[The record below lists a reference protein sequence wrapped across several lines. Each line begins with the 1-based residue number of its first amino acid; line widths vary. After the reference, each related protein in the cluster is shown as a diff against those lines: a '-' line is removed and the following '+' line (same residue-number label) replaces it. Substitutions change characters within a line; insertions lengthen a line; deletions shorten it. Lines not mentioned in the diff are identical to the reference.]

1 MLEVRVVEEQ
11 IKLISIQ
18 EDQIAFEKSKDL
30 SVEDIYLLDEENNKV
45 YIEFTNDIDKITIK
59 NPAQQ
64 LKEESVYLLYINDE
78 KVGSTDTIFAKENCL
93 IIEGNLNAIAFK
105 EKIEN
110 IASINIEDVLE
121 GDIPIQKVTYQAGS
135 LLLNIPYETVP
146 KSNILGFLAV
156 NEETEESKV
165 LQFTIVNDVFSVNLF
180 ETFTQG
186 FWKLKIIYKF
196 DQFYVMDKIVQGNP
210 NYLNNSSFIGYV
222 GESSDQHVGVYFKG
236 NQLTISSLQIEDFFK
251 EIPIKEREDI
261 LIDQVIVN
269 DANEKS
275 IELHI
280 VDDQLASSELKEIM
294 FVSRKNKE
302 RLRMPSIKQANDKI
316 KIPLTPEVLEE
327 VRNNRWDLEAVFI
340 SDRNSIAGR
349 LQVVREENEKLI
361 YLNYSI
367 EDYTMMVYTT
377 MNNYIAILKS
387 SGSAVFKE
395 KYKIKTKMKDISIKD
410 NTGFTM
416 TVQVKKDERVDI
428 KNILLKLRSQDTM
441 KFIATEDTDIE
452 LLQNQSY
459 SVRGSFQMNWEK
471 DFFPLYWDVFVT
483 AVDEE
488 GNEERIKVT
497 GATNKLKKQ
506 INKDYFKNAIYTE
519 GKILYPY
526 VTLKKDIA
534 FMMRDKE
541 YYENK
546 GTKIKEKL
554 AYLTYLIMKPFYY
567 RNKEIWIGFEKFSST
582 AQDNGYAFFQY
593 VDKNRLHDNFYF
605 ILDKHSS
612 DYEEVRKESNNVVPF
627 MSFKYLLLLY
637 ASDLLVSSENKR
649 HVYNLRVRSGIVP
662 KKIASKKSVFLQ
674 HGVTALKQSN
684 VFKKAKGRGNFSL
697 VIATSELEEEIIHQN
712 WKYELNEIAVTGFS
726 RWDKLFDKSQNAKRR
741 KIFVMPTWRTWMEDM
756 PKEDFKRT
764 DYYDNYVNFLNSN
777 ELEGILEK
785 YNLELVFFL
794 HPKFKQY
801 ISEFQLDST
810 HISLK
815 EFQNIKVNEEI
826 MEASL
831 MISDYSSVT
840 WDMFYMKK
848 PVLFYQFDY
857 EKYEAYEGSYI
868 DMETE
873 LFGERALNKNELV
886 HLVKEYAEN
895 EFQLKPH
902 YEKLHGEYFKYVDH
916 NNSQRIFDVI
926 KSLK

>member
-1 MLEVRVVEEQ
+1 MLEVQEVREL
-11 IKLISIQ
+11 IKLISMQ
-18 EDQIAFEKSKDL
+18 EDNIVFEKPKKML
-30 SVEDIYLLDEENNKV
+30 VENAFLLNEDNIKVDIEVISDLDEL
-45 YIEFTNDIDKITIK
+45 I
-59 NPAQQ
+59 
-64 LKEESVYLLYINDE
+64 LKHPEKLLNEEGSYFLYINNE
-78 KVGSTDTIFAKENCL
+78 KIGSSDNVLAGSNFLTVEGDFHSMIFRKNIDDISSMDFEHIL
-93 IIEGNLNAIAFK
+93 EGNM
-105 EKIEN
+105 
-110 IASINIEDVLE
+110 
-121 GDIPIQKVTYQAGS
+121 PIQKVNFQNGNI
-135 LLLNIPYETVP
+135 LLNVSNQTVS
-146 KSNILGFLAV
+146 KSNVIGFLAV
-156 NEETEESKV
+156 NAETEELKD
-165 LQFTIVNDVFSVNLF
+165 LRFTFTDHIFSVDLS
-180 ETFTQG
+180 EPFTHG

-196 DQFYVMDKIVQGNP
+196 NQFYLMDTIVEGDP
-210 NYLNNSSFIGYV
+210 NYLNKSSFIGYI
-222 GESSDQHVGVYFKG
+222 GESLDNHVGVYFKG
-236 NQLTISSLQIEDFFK
+236 NQLMISSFQIEDFFK
-251 EIPIKEREDI
+251 EIPVNEREDI
-261 LIDQVIVN
+261 LVEQVLVHN
-269 DANEKS
+269 VAEKS
-275 IELHI
+275 IELRI
-280 VDDQLASSELKEIM
+280 VDEQLALSKLKEIM
-294 FVSRKNKE
+294 FVSRENKK
-302 RLRMPSIKQANDKI
+302 RIRIPSIKQTNGKI
-316 KIPLTPEVLEE
+316 LIPLTPEVLEE
-327 VRNNRWDLEAVFI
+327 VNNNRWDLEGLFV
-340 SDRNSIAGR
+340 NEGKSIAGR
-349 LQVVREENEKLI
+349 LQVVRKENEKLI

-367 EDYTMMVYTT
+367 DDYSIMVYTT

-395 KYKIKTKMKDISIKD
+395 KYKMKTKMKDISKKD
-410 NTGFTM
+410 STGFAM
-416 TVQVKKDERVDI
+416 TVQVEKDERVEI

-441 KFIATEDTDIE
+441 RFIATEDTEVE

-459 SVRGSFQMNWEK
+459 SVRGSFQMNWCE
-471 DFFPLYWDVFVT
+471 DFFPLYWDLFIT

-488 GNEERIKVT
+488 GSEERIKVT

-506 INKDYFKNAIYTE
+506 IDKDYFTNAIYTKD
-519 GKILYPY
+519 KILYPY

-534 FMMRDKE
+534 FMMREKE

-546 GTKIKEKL
+546 GTKRKEKL

-582 AQDNGYAFFQY
+582 AQDNGYAFFQH
-593 VDKNRLHDNFYF
+593 VDKSRLHDNFYF
-605 ILDKHSS
+605 VLDRHSS
-612 DYEEVRKESNNVVPF
+612 DYAEVSKESDKVVPF

-662 KKIASKKSVFLQ
+662 KKIDSKKSVFLQ
-674 HGVTALKQSN
+674 HGVTALKKSN
-684 VFKKAKGRGNFSL
+684 VFKKAKGRGDFSL
-697 VIATSELEEEIIHQN
+697 VIATSNLEKEIIHQN

-726 RWDKLFDKSQNAKRR
+726 RWDKLFDKSQKTERR

-764 DYYDNYVNFLNSN
+764 DYYDNYVNYLNSK
-777 ELEGILEK
+777 ELEVILEK

-801 ISEFQLDST
+801 ISEFQLDSE

-857 EKYEAYEGSYI
+857 GKYEEYEGSYI
-868 DMETE
+868 NMETE
-873 LFGERALNKNELV
+873 LFGERALNKEELIQ
-886 HLVKEYAEN
+886 LVQEYAEN

-926 KSLK
+926 KHLK

>member
-1 MLEVRVVEEQ
+1 MEE
-11 IKLISIQ
+11 KFRLISLQ
-18 EDQIAFEKSKDL
+18 EEHIVFKKPRNL
-30 SVEDIYLLDEENNKV
+30 SVNDIYLINEEDNKV
-45 YIEFTNDIDKITIK
+45 DIEFTSDLDEIIIK
-59 NPAQQ
+59 NPAQR
-64 LKEESVYLLYINDE
+64 LKEEDVYLLYINDE
-78 KVGSTDTIFAKENCL
+78 KAGSSDTIVAGSNHL
-93 IIEGNLNAIAFK
+93 IIESNLISITFK
-105 EKIEN
+105 GKMEN
-110 IASINIEDVLE
+110 ISSLDNEHILE
-121 GDIPIQKVTYQAGS
+121 GDMPIQKVMFQEG
-135 LLLNIPYETVP
+135 NIFLTIPDETITNANV
-146 KSNILGFLAV
+146 LGFLVV
-156 NEETEESKV
+156 NEETEEIRRLHFSY
-165 LQFTIVNDVFSVNLF
+165 VNDTFSVNLT
-180 ETFTQG
+180 ESFTQG
-186 FWKLKIIYKF
+186 FWKMKIVYKYK
-196 DQFYVMDKIVQGNP
+196 QLYLMDTIVQGNL
-210 NYLNNSSFIGYV
+210 NYFNKSSFIGYV
-222 GESSDQHVGVYFKG
+222 GEILAQHTGAYFKG
-236 NQLTISSLQIEDFFK
+236 NQLTICSFQIEDFFK
-251 EIPIKEREDI
+251 EIPIKERKDI
-261 LIDQVIVN
+261 LIDQVLVN
-269 DANEKS
+269 DAAEKS

-280 VDDQLASSELKEIM
+280 VDEQLVSSKFKEIM
-294 FVSRKNKE
+294 FVSRKNRK
-302 RLRMPSIKQANDKI
+302 RIRIPSIKHANGKI
-316 KIPLTPEVLEE
+316 IIPLTPENLEE
-327 VRNNRWDLEAVFI
+327 VNNNRWDLEGLFI
-340 SDRNSIAGR
+340 NGEKSIAGR
-349 LQVVREENEKLI
+349 LQVVREDNEKMI

-395 KYKIKTKMKDISIKD
+395 KYKMKTKMKDISKKG
-410 NTGFTM
+410 NSGFTL
-416 TVQVKKDERVDI
+416 TVQVKKDDRVDI

-441 KFIATEDTDIE
+441 KFIATEDTEIE
-452 LLQNQSY
+452 LLQNQNY
-459 SVRGSFQMNWEK
+459 TVQGSFQMNWDK

-488 GNEERIKVT
+488 GNEERIKVI
-497 GATNKLKKQ
+497 GATNKLKRQ
-506 INKDYFKNAIYTE
+506 INKDYFTNAIYTE
-519 GKILYPY
+519 NKILYPY

-546 GTKIKEKL
+546 GTKLKEKL

-567 RNKEIWIGFEKFSST
+567 RKKEIWIGFEKFSST

-593 VDKNRLHDNFYF
+593 VDKNKLHDNFYF

-612 DYEEVRKESNNVVPF
+612 DYEEVRKESNKVVPF

-662 KKIASKKSVFLQ
+662 KKIDSKKSVFLQ

-697 VIATSELEEEIIHQN
+697 VIATSDLEEEIIHQN

-726 RWDKLFDKSQNAKRR
+726 RWDKLFDKSQKIERR

-764 DYYDNYVNFLNSN
+764 DYYDNYVNFLNSK
-777 ELEGILEK
+777 ELEVILEQH
-785 YNLELVFFL
+785 NLELVFFL

-801 ISEFQLDST
+801 ISEFQLDSD

-857 EKYEAYEGSYI
+857 EKYETYEGSYI

-886 HLVKEYAEN
+886 QLVKEYAEN
-895 EFQLKPH
+895 GFELKPH

>member
-1 MLEVRVVEEQ
+1 MEEK
-11 IKLISIQ
+11 IRLISLQ
-18 EDQIAFEKSKDL
+18 EEHIVFEKPRNL
-30 SVEDIYLLDEENNKV
+30 TVNEIYLLNEKNNKV
-45 YIEFTNDIDKITIK
+45 DIEFKSGLDEITIK
-59 NPAQQ
+59 NPAKR
-64 LKEESVYLLYINDE
+64 LREEDVYLLYINDE
-78 KVGSTDTIFAKENCL
+78 KAGGSDTIVAGSNHL
-93 IIEGNLNAIAFK
+93 IIESNLIAITFK
-105 EKIEN
+105 GKMEN
-110 IASINIEDVLE
+110 ISSLDNKHILE
-121 GDIPIQKVTYQAGS
+121 GDMPIQKVMFQDENI
-135 LLLNIPYETVP
+135 LLTIPDETITNV
-146 KSNILGFLAV
+146 NVLGFLVV
-156 NEETEESKV
+156 NEETEEIRRLHFSY
-165 LQFTIVNDVFSVNLF
+165 VNDTFSVNLS
-180 ETFTQG
+180 ESFTQG
-186 FWKLKIIYKF
+186 FWKMKIVYKYK
-196 DQFYVMDKIVQGNP
+196 QLYLMDTIVQGNP
-210 NYLNNSSFIGYV
+210 NYFNKLSFIGYV
-222 GESSDQHVGVYFKG
+222 GESLEQHTGAYFKG
-236 NQLTISSLQIEDFFK
+236 NQLTICSLQIEDFFK
-251 EIPIKEREDI
+251 EIPIKERKDI
-261 LIDQVIVN
+261 LIDQVLVN
-269 DANEKS
+269 DAAEKS
-275 IELHI
+275 IELHV
-280 VDDQLASSELKEIM
+280 VDEQLVLSKFKEIM
-294 FVSRKNKE
+294 LVSRKNKK
-302 RLRMPSIKQANDKI
+302 RIRIPSIKHTDGKI
-316 KIPLTPEVLEE
+316 VIPLTPENLDE
-327 VRNNRWDLEAVFI
+327 VNNNRWDLEGLFI
-340 SDRNSIAGR
+340 NGEKSIAGR
-349 LQVVREENEKLI
+349 LQVIREDNEKMI

-395 KYKIKTKMKDISIKD
+395 KYKMKTKMKDISKKD
-410 NTGFTM
+410 KSGFTL

-441 KFIATEDTDIE
+441 KFIATEDTEIE
-452 LLQNQSY
+452 LLQNQNY
-459 SVRGSFQMNWEK
+459 TVQGSFQMNWDK

-488 GNEERIKVT
+488 GNEERIKVI
-497 GATNKLKKQ
+497 GATNKLKRQ
-506 INKDYFKNAIYTE
+506 INKDYFTNAIYTE
-519 GKILYPY
+519 NKILYPY

-546 GTKIKEKL
+546 GAKLKEKL

-567 RNKEIWIGFEKFSST
+567 RKKEIWIGFEKFSST

-593 VDKNRLHDNFYF
+593 VDKNKLHDNFYF

-612 DYEEVRKESNNVVPF
+612 DYEEVRKESNKVVPF

-662 KKIASKKSVFLQ
+662 KKIDSKKSVFLQ

-697 VIATSELEEEIIHQN
+697 VIATSDLEEEIIHQN

-726 RWDKLFDKSQNAKRR
+726 RWDKLFDKSQKIERR

-764 DYYDNYVNFLNSN
+764 DYYDNYVNFLNSK
-777 ELEGILEK
+777 ELEVILEK
-785 YNLELVFFL
+785 HNLELVFFL

-801 ISEFQLDST
+801 ISEFQLDSD

-873 LFGERALNKNELV
+873 LFGERALSKNELV
-886 HLVKEYAEN
+886 QLVKEYAEN
-895 EFQLKPH
+895 GFELKPH

>member
-1 MLEVRVVEEQ
+1 MKEQ

-18 EDQIAFEKSKDL
+18 EEYIVFEKSRDL
-30 SVEDIYLLDEENNKV
+30 SVWDIYLLDEENNKV
-45 YIEFTNDIDKITIK
+45 DIEFTFDSDEITIK

-64 LKEESVYLLYINDE
+64 LKEEGVYLLYIND
-78 KVGSTDTIFAKENCL
+78 KKAGSPDAIFAGANRL
-93 IIEGNLNAIAFK
+93 IIEGDLNSIAFRG
-105 EKIEN
+105 KIEN
-110 IASINIEDVLE
+110 ISSLDVERVLE
-121 GDIPIQKVTYQAGS
+121 GDMPIQKVMFQDGNI
-135 LLLNIPYETVP
+135 LLNTPDETVS

-156 NEETEESKV
+156 NEETEEFKV
-165 LQFTIVNDVFSVNLF
+165 LRFSLVNDTFLVNLS
-180 ETFTQG
+180 EPFTQG
-186 FWKLKIIYKF
+186 FWKLKILYKF
-196 DQFYVMDKIVQGNP
+196 NQYYLMDTIVEGDP
-210 NYLNNSSFIGYV
+210 NYLNKSFFIGYI
-222 GESSDQHVGVYFKG
+222 GENSGNHVGVYFKEKK
-236 NQLTISSLQIEDFFK
+236 LTINSYQIEDFFK
-251 EIPIKEREDI
+251 EIPVNEREDI
-261 LIDQVIVN
+261 LVEQVVVH
-269 DANEKS
+269 DLAEKS
-275 IELHI
+275 IELRI
-280 VDDQLASSELKEIM
+280 VDEQLASSKLKEIM

-302 RLRMPSIKQANDKI
+302 RVRIPSIKQTNGKI
-316 KIPLTPEVLEE
+316 VIPLTPEALEE
-327 VRNNRWDLEAVFI
+327 VNNNRWDLEGLFVN
-340 SDRNSIAGR
+340 DEKSIAGR
-349 LQVVREENEKLI
+349 LQVVREDNEKLI

-387 SGSAVFKE
+387 SGSVVFKE
-395 KYKIKTKMKDISIKD
+395 KYKIKTKMKDISKKD

-428 KNILLKLRSQDTM
+428 KNILLKLRSQDTI
-441 KFIATEDTDIE
+441 KLIATEDTEIE
-452 LLQNQSY
+452 LLQNQNH
-459 SVRGSFQMNWEK
+459 SVRGSFQMNWGK

-483 AVDEE
+483 AVDED

-506 INKDYFKNAIYTE
+506 INKDYFTNAIYTE
-519 GKILYPY
+519 DKILYPY

-534 FMMRDKE
+534 FMMREKE
-541 YYENK
+541 YYESK
-546 GTKIKEKL
+546 GTKLKEKL
-554 AYLTYLIMKPFYY
+554 AYLTYLLMKPFYY

-593 VDKNRLHDNFYF
+593 VDKNKLHDNFYF

-612 DYEEVRKESNNVVPF
+612 DYEEVRKESNKVVPF

-662 KKIASKKSVFLQ
+662 KKIDSKKSIFLQ
-674 HGVTALKQSN
+674 HGVTALKQSS

-697 VIATSELEEEIIHQN
+697 VIATSDLEEEIIHQN

-726 RWDKLFDKSQNAKRR
+726 RWDKLFDKSQKTERR

-764 DYYDNYVNFLNSN
+764 DYYDNYVNFLNSK
-777 ELEGILEK
+777 ELEIVLEK

-801 ISEFQLDST
+801 ISEFQLDSA

-857 EKYEAYEGSYI
+857 EKYEEYEGSYI

-873 LFGERALNKNELV
+873 LFGERALNKEELV
-886 HLVKEYAEN
+886 QLVQEYAEN

-926 KSLK
+926 KHLK

>member
-1 MLEVRVVEEQ
+1 MEEK
-11 IKLISIQ
+11 IKLISLQ
-18 EDQIAFEKSKDL
+18 EELIVFEKPRNL
-30 SVEDIYLLDEENNKV
+30 SVNNIYLINEENNKV
-45 YIEFTNDIDKITIK
+45 DIEFTSDLDEIIIK
-59 NPAQQ
+59 NPAQR
-64 LKEESVYLLYINDE
+64 LKEEDVFLLYINDE
-78 KVGSTDTIFAKENCL
+78 KAGSSDTIIAGSNHL
-93 IIEGNLNAIAFK
+93 IIKSNLISITFK
-105 EKIEN
+105 GKTEN
-110 IASINIEDVLE
+110 ISSLGNEHILE
-121 GDIPIQKVTYQAGS
+121 GDMPIQKVMFQDGNV
-135 LLLNIPYETVP
+135 LLTIPDETITNANV
-146 KSNILGFLAV
+146 LGFLVV
-156 NEETEESKV
+156 NEETEEIRRLHFSY
-165 LQFTIVNDVFSVNLF
+165 VNDTFSVNLS
-180 ETFTQG
+180 ESFTQG
-186 FWKLKIIYKF
+186 YWKMKIVYKYK
-196 DQFYVMDKIVQGNP
+196 QLYLMDTIVQGNP
-210 NYLNNSSFIGYV
+210 NYFNKSSFIGYV
-222 GESSDQHVGVYFKG
+222 GESLEQHIGAFFKG
-236 NQLTISSLQIEDFFK
+236 NQLTICSLQVEDFFK
-251 EIPIKEREDI
+251 EIPIKERKDI
-261 LIDQVIVN
+261 LIDQVLVN
-269 DANEKS
+269 DAAEKS
-275 IELHI
+275 IELHV
-280 VDDQLASSELKEIM
+280 VDEQLVLSKFKEIM
-294 FVSRKNKE
+294 LVSRKNKK
-302 RLRMPSIKQANDKI
+302 RIRIPSIKHTNGKI
-316 KIPLTPEVLEE
+316 VIPLTPENLEE
-327 VRNNRWDLEAVFI
+327 VNNNRWDLEALFI
-340 SDRNSIAGR
+340 NGEKSIAGR
-349 LQVVREENEKLI
+349 LQVIREENEKMI

-395 KYKIKTKMKDISIKD
+395 KYKMKTKMKDISKKD
-410 NTGFTM
+410 SSGFTL

-441 KFIATEDTDIE
+441 KFIATEDTEIE
-452 LLQNQSY
+452 LLQNQNY
-459 SVRGSFQMNWEK
+459 TVQGSFQMNWDK

-488 GNEERIKVT
+488 GNEERIKVI
-497 GATNKLKKQ
+497 GATNKLKRQ
-506 INKDYFKNAIYTE
+506 INKDYFTNAIYTE
-519 GKILYPY
+519 NKILYPY

-546 GTKIKEKL
+546 GTKLKEKL

-567 RNKEIWIGFEKFSST
+567 RKKEIWIGFEKFSST

-593 VDKNRLHDNFYF
+593 VDKNKLHDNFYF

-612 DYEEVRKESNNVVPF
+612 DYEEVRKESNKVVPF

-662 KKIASKKSVFLQ
+662 KKIDSKKSVFLQ

-697 VIATSELEEEIIHQN
+697 VIATSDLEEEIIHQN

-726 RWDKLFDKSQNAKRR
+726 RWDKLFDKSQKIERR

-764 DYYDNYVNFLNSN
+764 DYYDNYVNFLNSK
-777 ELEGILEK
+777 ELEVILEQH
-785 YNLELVFFL
+785 NLELVFFL

-801 ISEFQLDST
+801 ISEFQLVSD

-857 EKYEAYEGSYI
+857 EKYETYEGSYI

-886 HLVKEYAEN
+886 QLVKEYAEN
-895 EFQLKPH
+895 EFELKPH